1 MRAPFNPLSA
11 NPSCA
16 STLARDARPG
26 QCLRRARA
34 ENLSRRVASRRR
46 RRARSRTI
54 ASTHLAL
61 DRADVLID
69 LAAAQLQ
76 DEGFVARALAAAERR
91 GAAVVVPARDV
102 ATEEAGIDERVV
114 LGGGHGGHGDSD
126 ETEARSA
133 DARRDGDGRARD
145 AEGREKRRSE
155 GAKER
160 RSDAIDNCAR
170 LMVVLDE
177 SEDLAVERGGARGAK
192 ALGGGETAVAAEEVR
207 LERVGAELDRG

>member
-1 MRAPFNPLSA
+1 LRAPFNPLSA

-133 DARRDGDGRARD
+133 DARRDGDGAR
-145 AEGREKRRSE
+145 EGRGGTRSRSE

>member
-145 AEGREKRRSE
+145 AEGRARE
-155 GAKER
+155 AKER